1 MHVYFVLCSAA
12 LCGHSLFSSVD
23 AAYGGAQGGKW
34 WQSGLIRGQHVT
46 PFARQE
52 VDLSPEGFS
61 LLRLFYHQVL
71 EILDS
76 LLVCASPVVLEL
88 LSALDTFTHI

>member
-1 MHVYFVLCSAA
+1 M
-12 LCGHSLFSSVD
+12 
-23 AAYGGAQGGKW
+23 
-34 WQSGLIRGQHVT
+34 T

-61 LLRLFYHQVL
+61 LLRLPYYQVL